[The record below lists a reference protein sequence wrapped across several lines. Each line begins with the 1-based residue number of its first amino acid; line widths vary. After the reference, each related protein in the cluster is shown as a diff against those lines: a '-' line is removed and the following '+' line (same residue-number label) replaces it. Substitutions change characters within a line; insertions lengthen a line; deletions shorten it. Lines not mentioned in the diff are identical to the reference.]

1 MERAIVIPMPTVL
14 GKINLDEINQ
24 REQQAKKAKRVF
36 INESREKAEEFK
48 EEVKKASDKHK
59 EKKIIHETLVRS
71 FSRRPGATLTDAH
84 GHLVIKL
91 S

>member
-14 GKINLDEINQ
+14 GKIDLNAINQ

-36 INESREKAEEFK
+36 INESREKAEEFN
-48 EEVKKASDKHK
+48 
-59 EKKIIHETLVRS
+59 ETLDRKKKQENLHKDLQRA
-71 FSRRPGATLTDAH
+71 FSRRPGATVTDDH